1 MMKSGKKIASNPW
14 ERPLKLH
21 LFAYFGFMRVS
32 FKTRFTEQKQP
43 ELQLNKIHGAADDVF
58 LCKAFNSHIVG
69 VVDGYVIDQH
79 FLDIWVVRE
88 V

>member
-1 MMKSGKKIASNPW
+1 MSCRNDEVRKKASNPC
-14 ERPLKLH
+14 ERSLRVH
-21 LFAYFGFMRVS
+21 LFAYFGFMSVS
-32 FKTRFTEQKQP
+32 SETRFTEQKQP

-79 FLDIWVVRE
+79 FLDI
-88 V
+88 